1 MLIGTAMVGL
11 VWTPDGWH
19 YSIRPTYSHEFAG
32 LFAHLQERKGDK
44 LRIGAVSTQ
53 TLAGFVDQ
61 VNGIKHLAETY
72 PDRFE
77 LVDTQ
82 WVEASPVSVTS
93 NVRALAEKEPDVLLV
108 GGTTAQ
114 VIAVAKALQELGL
127 DIPIVMSTH
136 NGLAEVSKG
145 ISLSELEGS
154 MSAFSFAA
162 PGKAELPI
170 RDVFEANN
178 EGWRMGHSSPP
189 SPRPR
194 RSSRCASSRTAIE
207 TVGADNVTGEAMR
220 QAPCSDGTFTEAD
233 LLGALPTVDFDTSA
247 PFPIGK
253 IKSTAEIVVARRDHQ
268 PLSTDWM
275 DVPALERWLRRCL
288 LSLSNVDVVYGGV
301 IQVLR
306 STNIQVPRGPDGG
319 AARRQRRRQDH
330 DAQGDLRPAPRRSG
344 RRHRRAHRL
353 RRRGHHRCRSHEIFR
368 GDRPGPRRA
377 ARVLEHLT
385 VRAEPDGGRASAAR
399 PGGCAP
405 ISNGSSRYF
414 PRLRA
419 LLSRTAGYLS
429 GGEMQMLLIGRALM
443 ARPRLL
449 ILDEPS
455 MGLAPILVEQ
465 LFDTIGRIRPE
476 ERLTVL
482 MVEQNARAA
491 IARVRLRLCHGRR
504 AHRAARPRA
513 PS

>member
-1 MLIGTAMVGL
+1 MTLRRTALAAAFLAATALPAASAEYVMSASADYSGPFADVMPNAMSGINTIVDWWNREVGEGLGVKVNVKIYDMRYDPAVIARTWPSILASDKPILHLGFGSPDLTTLMKRLPDDKVPMLIGTAMVGL

-145 ISLSELEGS
+145 ISLSELEDS

-170 RDVFEANN
+170 RDVFEANKKDG
-178 EGWRMGHSSPP
+178 EWGTITAQSAAQAILALRVLEK
-189 SPRPR
+189 
-194 RSSRCASSRTAIE
+194 AIE

-220 QAPCSDGTFTEAD
+220 QALLDGTFTEAD

-253 IKSTAEIVVARRDHQ
+253 IKSTAEIVVGGEIT
-268 PLSTDWM
+268 PLGEDWM
-275 DVPALERWLRRCL
+275 DVPE
-288 LSLSNVDVVYGGV
+288 
-301 IQVLR
+301 
-306 STNIQVPRGPDGG
+306 
-319 AARRQRRRQDH
+319 
-330 DAQGDLRPAPRRSG
+330 
-344 RRHRRAHRL
+344 
-353 RRRGHHRCRSHEIFR
+353 
-368 GDRPGPRRA
+368 
-377 ARVLEHLT
+377 LT
-385 VRAEPDGGRASAAR
+385 KW
-399 PGGCAP
+399 
-405 ISNGSSRYF
+405 
-414 PRLRA
+414 
-419 LLSRTAGYLS
+419 
-429 GGEMQMLLIGRALM
+429 
-443 ARPRLL
+443 
-449 ILDEPS
+449 
-455 MGLAPILVEQ
+455 
-465 LFDTIGRIRPE
+465 
-476 ERLTVL
+476 
-482 MVEQNARAA
+482 
-491 IARVRLRLCHGRR
+491 
-504 AHRAARPRA
+504 
-513 PS
+513 